1 MREIRKLTGSGHQTS
16 ILATDYRSPSAV
28 VGGATFARWSQENFF
43 RYMRQHYSLD
53 SLVDYRTEE
62 IPETTQVVNPAYRAL
77 DGQVRKRLGIL
88 SRMLAEFGATH
99 LEGEIDPH
107 LFCTKHNRNAAA
119 LAVASAATPSAF
131 VAVDNTVLRKR
142 RRAED
147 NSRSPAAPIAALGAY
162 VRVLTG

>member
-1 MREIRKLTGSGHQTS
+1 MWVREIRKLTGSGHQTS

-62 IPETTQVVNPAYRAL
+62 IPETTQVVNPAYRTL

-88 SRMLAEFGATH
+88 PHARGVWRDPSRKG
-99 LEGEIDPH
+99 D
-107 LFCTKHNRNAAA
+107 R
-119 LAVASAATPSAF
+119 SSPSAR
-131 VAVDNTVLRKR
+131 LR
-142 RRAED
+142 
-147 NSRSPAAPIAALGAY
+147 AP
-162 VRVLTG
+162 

>member
-1 MREIRKLTGSGHQTS
+1 M
-16 ILATDYRSPSAV
+16 
-28 VGGATFARWSQENFF
+28 
-43 RYMRQHYSLD
+43 
-53 SLVDYRTEE
+53 
-62 IPETTQVVNPAYRAL
+62 VNPPTVPSMGRCAR
-77 DGQVRKRLGIL
+77 RLGIL
-88 SRMLAEFGATH
+88 SRTLAEFGATH

>member
-1 MREIRKLTGSGHQTS
+1 MKEKRIACLTYHKHPGEDWPKEEFLPTEATLPSGETVTMQLAERGTFLGGEVWVREIRKLTGSGHQTS

-77 DGQVRKRLGIL
+77 DGQVRKRLARISHRWYGRRPYL
-88 SRMLAEFGATH
+88 
-99 LEGEIDPH
+99 
-107 LFCTKHNRNAAA
+107 
-119 LAVASAATPSAF
+119 VA
-131 VAVDNTVLRKR
+131 
-142 RRAED
+142 
-147 NSRSPAAPIAALGAY
+147 
-162 VRVLTG
+162 